1 MKIERKV
8 VFTEEEAKAVEKV
21 AKMLEEF
28 VDEHDIYNVRVEYNP
43 AEEIA
48 LDELWGLID
57 EFQKFVNYPCEW
69 QFVE

>member
-21 AKMLEEF
+21 VKLLEEL
-28 VDEHDIYNVRVEYNP
+28 VDEHDIYNVQVEYNP

-48 LDELWGLID
+48 LDALLGMMD
-57 EFQKFVNYPCEW
+57 EFQKFVDCPCEW
-69 QFVE
+69 QFTE

>member
-8 VFTEEEAKAVEKV
+8 VFTEEETKAVAKV
-21 AKMLEEF
+21 VKLLEEL
-28 VDEHDIYNVRVEYNP
+28 VDENDIYNVRIEYNP

-48 LDELWGLID
+48 LDELWGLMD
-57 EFQKFVNYPCEW
+57 EFQKFVDCPCEW

>member
-21 AKMLEEF
+21 VKMLEEL

-43 AEEIA
+43 VEEIA
-48 LDELWGLID
+48 LDELLGLMD
-57 EFQKFVNYPCEW
+57 NFQKFVNYPCEW